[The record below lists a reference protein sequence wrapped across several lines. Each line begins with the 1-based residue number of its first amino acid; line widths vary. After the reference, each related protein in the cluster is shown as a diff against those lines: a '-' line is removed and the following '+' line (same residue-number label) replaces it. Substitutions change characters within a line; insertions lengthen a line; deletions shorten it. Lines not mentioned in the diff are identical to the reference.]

1 MDFFQNT
8 CFKESNRMA
17 VEKNSRWL
25 LKKTMSTFCQ
35 IEKEASI
42 EASCTNNIHTG
53 VKTLCS
59 CYFIRFVSLFI
70 SGRAKKLL
78 VYFPRRH
85 RT

>member
-42 EASCTNNIHTG
+42 EASCTNSLQLLLYNFCQSFHFRQS
-53 VKTLCS
+53 KKAS
-59 CYFIRFVSLFI
+59 CILS
-70 SGRAKKLL
+70 
-78 VYFPRRH
+78 P
-85 RT
+85 